1 VYIIVNMNLPAIQV
15 METVNELEAEGKRV
29 VRFSI
34 TGYSLGGLIS
44 RYCIG

>member
-1 VYIIVNMNLPAIQV
+1 MKVL
-15 METVNELEAEGKRV
+15 ETVNDLEANGKKV

-44 RYCIG
+44 RYCIGYASMSRVAI